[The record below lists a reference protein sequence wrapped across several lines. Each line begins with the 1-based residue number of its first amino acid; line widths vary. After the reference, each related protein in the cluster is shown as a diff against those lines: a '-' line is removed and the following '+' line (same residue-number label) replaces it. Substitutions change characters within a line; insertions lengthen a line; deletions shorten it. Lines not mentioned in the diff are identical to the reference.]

1 MHKRI
6 NNQNL
11 SFSPIPLEKKN
22 FDWLILLCTMH
33 YALYKSLCCGHSL
46 PSLFFSLTSWMMDIK
61 DNINKETKTV
71 FVSEIE
77 VKSMMNDNLELDYA
91 EMLRYIGL
99 VVSDGK
105 RPKFLRLHLC
115 YVHYIS
121 VESSTKILANKF
133 HVCLSFRSRLLK
145 FGNDRRCTDTKIIYQ

>member
-1 MHKRI
+1 
-6 NNQNL
+6 
-11 SFSPIPLEKKN
+11 
-22 FDWLILLCTMH
+22 
-33 YALYKSLCCGHSL
+33 
-46 PSLFFSLTSWMMDIK
+46 MDIK